1 MSVSAQG
8 PKPAEI
14 FAICEVEDIPRGG
27 ARAFDLAEPD
37 GAGGQKPFRIVIAR
51 NGRGDHFAYR
61 NACPHQGV
69 WLNVGSGTFFD
80 DSGALLRCGR
90 HGSTFDLAS
99 GLCLDGPCA
108 GARLQRIEV
117 AVVTGDVCISGV
129 ALVEEEPRAWD
140 DDETMDITITP
151 G

>member
-8 PKPAEI
+8 SRPEV
-14 FAICEVEDIPRGG
+14 FAICEVEEIPRGG

-37 GAGGQKPFRIVIAR
+37 GAGGQKPFRLVIAR
-51 NGRGDHFAYR
+51 NARGDHFAYR

-69 WLNVGSGTFFD
+69 WLNVGSGKFFD

-90 HGSTFDLAS
+90 HGATFDLAS
-99 GLCLDGPCA
+99 GTCVSGPCQ
-108 GARLQRIEV
+108 GERLQRIEV
-117 AVVTGDVCISGV
+117 AVVTGDVCIRGV
-129 ALVEEEPRAWD
+129 ELVEEEHVWD
-140 DDETMDITITP
+140 DEDTMEITVPP